1 MLPLLGAGAGGADD
15 QAASEAAL
23 AAIEPYRE
31 TFERDFAERLA
42 AKFGLLGRQ
51 DGDLELIDTL
61 MRLMASE
68 QTDFTILFRRLADFQ
83 SQAHASHGA
92 LRNLFRDRAAF
103 DAWSARHRKRLS
115 AQGSDDD
122 AARRARMRRVN
133 PRVVLRNHLAEAAI
147 RRAQSGDFGE
157 IARLLGVLEHP
168 FDDPAQPTPQDD
180 ADAGFPPD
188 WAQSIA
194 VSCSS

>member
-68 QTDFTILFRRLADFQ
+68 QTDFTILFRRLADFE
-83 SQAHASHGA
+83 SQTDAAHGA
-92 LRNLFRDRAAF
+92 LRDLFRDRAAF
-103 DAWSARHRKRLS
+103 DAWSARYGARLH

-122 AARRARMRRVN
+122 AARRLRMRRVN

-147 RRAQSGDFGE
+147 RQAQSGDFGE
-157 IARLLGVLEHP
+157 IARLLRVLGHP
-168 FDDPAQPTPQDD
+168 FDDPAQATAQDD